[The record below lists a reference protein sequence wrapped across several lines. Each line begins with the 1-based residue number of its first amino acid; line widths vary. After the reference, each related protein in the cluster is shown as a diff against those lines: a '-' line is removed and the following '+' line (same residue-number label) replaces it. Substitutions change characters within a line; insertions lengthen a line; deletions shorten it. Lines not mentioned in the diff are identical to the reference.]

1 MQNHKNFNPF
11 WKYNFHLE
19 HFLKIWNNDKALFSP
34 TYFTY
39 LPISAVYVN
48 SRTNPMG
55 IDVFSVNQLEI
66 MIPQRIRQVSCTDPD
81 KRVFLK
87 NLKIF
92 QNETL
97 SKRGSGTDLFLWSLQ
112 NLKSTYF
119 VGHLQKAASNDMIGR
134 NFSTVSILLN
144 SCKYSKSIYLAQ
156 KLYLAQKISA
166 MNKNKSFN
174 FQSLEFESIRIL

>member
-1 MQNHKNFNPF
+1 M
-11 WKYNFHLE
+11 E

-48 SRTNPMG
+48 SRANPMG

-97 SKRGSGTDLFLWSLQ
+97 SKRGSGTDLFL
-112 NLKSTYF
+112 
-119 VGHLQKAASNDMIGR
+119 
-134 NFSTVSILLN
+134 
-144 SCKYSKSIYLAQ
+144 
-156 KLYLAQKISA
+156 
-166 MNKNKSFN
+166 
-174 FQSLEFESIRIL
+174 

>member
-1 MQNHKNFNPF
+1 MIKH
-11 WKYNFHLE
+11 YFHLP
-19 HFLKIWNNDKALFSP
+19 S
-34 TYFTY
+34 
-39 LPISAVYVN
+39 SAVYIN

-66 MIPQRIRQVSCTDPD
+66 MIPQRIRKVSSTDPD

-97 SKRGSGTDLFLWSLQ
+97 SKRGCGTGLFLWSLQ
-112 NLKSTYF
+112 NLKSTCF

-134 NFSTVSILLN
+134 SFSTVSILLN
-144 SCKYSKSIYLAQ
+144 SCKYSKSYTWLK
-156 KLYLAQKISA
+156 KLVQWTKI
-166 MNKNKSFN
+166 K
-174 FQSLEFESIRIL
+174 ILISKV

>member
-55 IDVFSVNQLEI
+55 MDVFSVNQLEI

-144 SCKYSKSIYLAQ
+144 SCKCSKIYTWHK
-156 KLYLAQKISA
+156 KLVLWTKI
-166 MNKNKSFN
+166 K
-174 FQSLEFESIRIL
+174 ILISKV